1 MEEQKMGEIFDLSE
15 TDTKKEPP
23 GGNRTALRKKV
34 DNYIIAQKHKNS
46 KPRGEIN
53 GSYYAS
59 HYSSRN

>member
-1 MEEQKMGEIFDLSE
+1 MGEFLMCPKR
-15 TDTKKEPP
+15 TKK
-23 GGNRTALRKKV
+23 RTARRQPDGPKEKV

-46 KPRGEIN
+46 KPRGEIH